1 VDDSQMV
8 LSNAA
13 TSDALSLNG
22 TTTGG
27 IVGSVLTVTA
37 VEQLNTWHTIL

>member
-1 VDDSQMV
+1 MYARVVS
-8 LSNAA
+8 SNAA
-13 TSDALSLNG
+13 TNDALSLNG

-37 VEQLNTWHTIL
+37 LEQLNTWHTIL